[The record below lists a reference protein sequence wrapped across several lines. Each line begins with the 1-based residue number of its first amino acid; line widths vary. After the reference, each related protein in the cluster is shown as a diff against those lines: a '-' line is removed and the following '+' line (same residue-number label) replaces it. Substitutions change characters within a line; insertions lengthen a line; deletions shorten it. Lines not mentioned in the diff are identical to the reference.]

1 MVGRNAWCRK
11 LWIPW
16 LKIQTAKLCQ
26 RYDLTIV
33 EFEPET
39 RDIMEKIVP
48 SLRHHALWLLGE
60 AGKGKTPLGRVIAM
74 MFSRYHGGQGTYRT
88 TSDLDFFKGI
98 PFAKKFPALFME
110 IQWRRGQEDQG
121 FYRGQG
127 RRANEASPLGERE
140 VCPPPASCGP
150 GQRIQSRCRARGQQ
164 K

>member
-1 MVGRNAWCRK
+1 MVGRNAWRRK
-11 LWIPW
+11 LWSPW
-16 LKIQTAKLCQ
+16 PTTQTAKLCQ

-33 EFEPET
+33 DFEPEI

-60 AGKGKTPLGRVIAM
+60 AGKGKTPLGPVIAM

-98 PFAKKFPALFME
+98 PFTKKFPALDDGNISGE
-110 IQWRRGQEDQG
+110 EVKKI
-121 FYRGQG
+121 FYRRQG
-127 RRANEASPLGERE
+127 RRADEASPLDERE
-140 VCPPPASCGP
+140 VCLPPASRGP